1 MLLKIKALMRSFKR
15 RFPSLQKGLK
25 KYKPLFLIVILSFLL
40 ADLLVLKSYRFF
52 LLSKERPVKIIKSA
66 LKIKTTKLVK
76 YKTIW
81 EDNIFHPGPIPEKL
95 FEETRSEDPVKTNLP
110 FVLKGTIVHINPYRS
125 IATVKGRKGESRS
138 YQVGDPIEEQAE
150 IRRIERGKIIFFNR
164 QNGLLEFLEIPKTK
178 QAFIAS
184 VPLQKKRSTKKASP
198 VRKVDGNFQ
207 VKRSDLKNYLKK
219 LPEILRQA
227 RMVPNSK
234 VGEDGQMYVE
244 GFRFASIKK
253 GSVYEDL
260 GFKIGDVIT
269 EVEGEK
275 VDSPDKALELYN
287 KFETSSRVQML
298 VNGEQRVYTVEE
310 DAPID

>member
-1 MLLKIKALMRSFKR
+1 MLLKIRDFIYSLRGKLAPVQKR
-15 RFPSLQKGLK
+15 LK
-25 KYKPLFLIVILSFLL
+25 KYKPFFLIAVISFLL
-40 ADLLVLKSYRFF
+40 ADLLVLKSQSFF
-52 LLSKERPVKIIKSA
+52 LLSKERPA
-66 LKIKTTKLVK
+66 QKIKGKLK
-76 YKTIW
+76 AKKPAQYKAIW

-110 FVLKGTIVHINPYRS
+110 FALKGTIVHVNPYRS

-150 IRRIERGKIIFFNR
+150 VRQIERGKIIFFNR
-164 QNGLLEFLEIPKTK
+164 QNGLLEFLEMPKAK
-178 QAFIAS
+178 QPFIAS
-184 VPLQKKRSTKKASP
+184 APLRKGRMPKKSALIR
-198 VRKVDGNFQ
+198 RVDGNFQ
-207 VKRSDLKNYLKK
+207 VRRSDLNNYLKK

-234 VGEDGQMYVE
+234 VGEDGQMYID

-260 GFKIGDVIT
+260 GFKVGDVIT

-298 VNGEQRVYTVEE
+298 VNGKSRVYTVNEN
-310 DAPID
+310 APIE

>member
-1 MLLKIKALMRSFKR
+1 MFLKIKTLIHSFQGKLI
-15 RFPSLQKGLK
+15 PVQKQLR
-25 KYKPLFLIVILSFLL
+25 KYKPFFLVAIVSFLL
-40 ADLLVLKSYRFF
+40 ADLLVLKSQSFF
-52 LLSKERPVKIIKSA
+52 LPSKERPVQRIKST
-66 LKIKTTKLVK
+66 LKTKKLVQ

-81 EDNIFHPGPIPEKL
+81 EDNIFHPGPIPEQL

-110 FVLKGTIVHINPYRS
+110 FVLKGTIVHVNPYRS

-164 QNGLLEFLEIPKTK
+164 QNGLLEFLEMPKTK
-178 QAFIAS
+178 QPFIAS
-184 VPLQKKRSTKKASP
+184 VPLQKKAVPKKDSL
-198 VRKVDGNFQ
+198 VRRVDGNFQ
-207 VKRSDLKNYLKK
+207 VKRSDLNNYLKK

-234 VGEDGQMYVE
+234 VGEDGQMYID

-260 GFKIGDVIT
+260 GFKVGDVIT
-269 EVEGEK
+269 EVEGER

-298 VNGEQRVYTVEE
+298 VNGKPRVYTVDEN
-310 DAPID
+310 APID